1 MSSLKV
7 TLCTGILAAGA
18 LVPTAPPVYADD
30 AAGLTV
36 TPSSPAPGS
45 DVRLR
50 VADCAERT
58 AIAVSAV
65 FVADVR
71 LTATGGMLVGESRIR
86 STVTAGTYDVR
97 VACGDTG
104 RIGTITVGQK
114 RERQPQQQP
123 HEPVRPK
130 TPASPV
136 APVEAGGGGT
146 ARLAAAESRETG
158 PGTGHVVTG
167 LVLAGVAAVA
177 VVLGGVRRRSR
188 RAG

>member
-7 TLCTGILAAGA
+7 TLCTGILAAAA
-18 LVPTAPPVYADD
+18 LFPTASPAFAADD
-30 AAGLTV
+30 EAGLTV
-36 TPSSPAPGS
+36 TPTAPPPGS

-71 LTATGGMLVGESRIR
+71 LTASGGMLVGESRIR

-97 VACGDTG
+97 VACGGTG
-104 RIGTITVGQK
+104 RVGTITVGQQGD
-114 RERQPQQQP
+114 RQP
-123 HEPVRPK
+123 RPARPE

-146 ARLAAAESRETG
+146 ARLAAESRETG

-177 VVLGGVRRRSR
+177 VVLGGVHRRSR
-188 RAG
+188 RSG